1 MKRHGLI
8 ELEKFWI
15 AFYNREINNNSIQ
28 YFNMINFDTY
38 IGREVYIIEDPLNNF
53 NINEGS
59 FIHILHESIEIKD
72 YAFILER

>member
-1 MKRHGLI
+1 MKNPGLI

-15 AFYNREINNNSIQ
+15 AFYNREINNTSIQ

-38 IGREVYIIEDPLNNF
+38 IGREVYILEDPLNNF
-53 NINEGS
+53 NKLNWMNLIY
-59 FIHILHESIEIKD
+59 ESIERKD

>member
-1 MKRHGLI
+1 MKRRGLI

-15 AFYNREINNNSIQ
+15 AFYNREINNTSIQ

-38 IGREVYIIEDPLNNF
+38 IGREVYILEDPLNNF
-53 NINEGS
+53 NKLNWMNLIY
-59 FIHILHESIEIKD
+59 ESIERKD